1 MRDVGI
7 DLFRSYFLKR
17 ICFSACFAL
26 MSAMVLFRL
35 STKMHIL
42 HYCYKIR
49 MLDFKNAI
57 SNICGAR
64 KHEINFLT
72 HLRLYIILCKEQRFV
87 QVKIFNLLSWYV
99 RTRRCAS
106 CASRLKTYSIFV
118 FSIVSKLVLIGGGLF
133 VKRKARY
140 YFCKQHVRN
149 ICCLAL
155 LLSWNIVNK

>member
-1 MRDVGI
+1 MRVLPSCQRWYFFAWAQKCI
-7 DLFRSYFLKR
+7 SY
-17 ICFSACFAL
+17 II
-26 MSAMVLFRL
+26 VWNTHTRL
-35 STKMHIL
+35 L
-42 HYCYKIR
+42 
-49 MLDFKNAI
+49 KNAI